1 MKTLLRILLSIVVI
15 LAIAFIV
22 VYAIGS
28 TYPVD
33 HTVAVTGTINAK
45 PAAVYDRIAD
55 VASGAAWRPEVKS
68 VTVLPPDAGRDHWT
82 EYLGYGDSMTY
93 LATRS
98 QQPAAPTFQGRRD
111 VTIDMPGASY
121 GGAWD
126 YRISP
131 GPEANTT
138 RLTIT
143 ETGVIH
149 PPIYRF
155 MMHRVFGM
163 SMNLDRYMSDLQA
176 AVYKP

>member
-1 MKTLLRILLSIVVI
+1 MRGAITGRTLPRARS
-15 LAIAFIV
+15 
-22 VYAIGS
+22 S
-28 TYPVD
+28 P
-33 HTVAVTGTINAK
+33 
-45 PAAVYDRIAD
+45 P
-55 VASGAAWRPEVKS
+55 RP
-68 VTVLPPDAGRDHWT
+68 P
-82 EYLGYGDSMTY
+82 
-93 LATRS
+93 
-98 QQPAAPTFQGRRD
+98 FQGRRD